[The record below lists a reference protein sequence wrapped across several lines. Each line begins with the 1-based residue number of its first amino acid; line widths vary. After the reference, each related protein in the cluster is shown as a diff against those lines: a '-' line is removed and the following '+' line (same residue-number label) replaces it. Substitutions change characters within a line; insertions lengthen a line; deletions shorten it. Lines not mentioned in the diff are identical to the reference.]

1 MSKINKNI
9 NDNLQNIFII
19 GLLLFALIFIITNFY
34 TYYQNKTAYEY
45 ADWLINYQGGF
56 VRRGLI
62 GEFLFQIYKITKIN
76 LGFLSSFI
84 KDTYLEFE
92 LFSNRYRIYNYII
105 PEIEKKLGMEPS
117 KPKEIKVEEYN
128 KKTGN
133 KIFED
138 IILK

>member
-1 MSKINKNI
+1 MKIK
-9 NDNLQNIFII
+9 LLHI
-19 GLLLFALIFIITNFY
+19 GLGKTGTNALSQSIF
-34 TYYQNKTAYEY
+34 
-45 ADWLINYQGGF
+45 
-56 VRRGLI
+56 
-62 GEFLFQIYKITKIN
+62 
-76 LGFLSSFI
+76 
-84 KDTYLEFE
+84 
-92 LFSNRYRIYNYII
+92 